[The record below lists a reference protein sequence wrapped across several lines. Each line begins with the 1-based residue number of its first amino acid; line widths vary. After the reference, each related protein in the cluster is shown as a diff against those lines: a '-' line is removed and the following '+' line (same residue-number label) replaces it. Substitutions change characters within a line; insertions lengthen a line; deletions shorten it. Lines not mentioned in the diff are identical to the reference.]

1 MAQSSWLALAFIL
14 SGCFLSGEG
23 VSPPDNRTVYFPVG
37 LALDSSARHLF
48 IVNSDFD
55 LQYNAGTLE
64 SWDLDALR
72 ARLPVACKSDADCDG
87 GNVCDCADPTAC
99 GSQRTSGVPSNWC
112 VAPGTPKPCPF
123 SRELSASERQ
133 LYPGRC
139 SSINPLSATGEYRA
153 IHQDSV
159 EIGAFATDVIYRAR
173 PASAPPDQPG
183 RLFVPVRGDATL
195 HWIDVD
201 DDGNLYCG
209 QSDPGADGACAHS
222 HRRGDNPQAENTR
235 GLAMLPEPFGLD
247 ATESG
252 EWIMV
257 SNQSSFATGLFHN
270 AWTAGGGYGNGPT
283 YQYTIAGL
291 SAQPIGVVAVPRSRA
306 SIAVKEPELPEFL
319 VGFRGA
325 AQIDL
330 LRVYPDAD
338 SSPPRP
344 YAKAPDSSPILTNSN
359 GGDSRGMAIDVSVR
373 RRAEATCAARHGVS
387 DDCASGVS
395 ACDFSSD
402 YVDCVQQAAAAP
414 LDVLVTNRA
423 PASLIVGET
432 RQVISDAV
440 SYDLPTFA
448 ASFPLEFG
456 AARVVTGEITNAR
469 GERERRAFSISFD
482 SRRID
487 IFDPARGRVEAGI
500 ITGRGPQ
507 AMAID
512 AEHALGYVAHF
523 TDSYI
528 GVVDLNQK
536 HAETYGV
543 MIAMIETPSAPR
555 ASK

>member
-1 MAQSSWLALAFIL
+1 MPQRSWLCLALTL
-14 SGCFLSGEG
+14 TGCFLSGEG
-23 VSPPDNRTVYFPVG
+23 VSPPATRTVYFPVG
-37 LALDSSARHLF
+37 LALDSGARHLF

-55 LQYNAGTLE
+55 LQYNAGTVE

-72 ARLPVACKSDADCDG
+72 ERLPVTCTTDDQCDAG
-87 GNVCDCADPTAC
+87 KVCDVADSD
-99 GSQRTSGVPSNWC
+99 GHVPSGSVPSGWC
-112 VAPGTPKPCPF
+112 VVADDPRPCPF

-139 SSINPLSATGEYRA
+139 ASINPLSDTGGHRA

-173 PASAPPDQPG
+173 PASAVPDRPG

-201 DDGNLYCG
+201 DDGSLICG

-222 HRRGDNPQAENTR
+222 HRRGNDPQAENTR

-257 SNQSSFATGLFHN
+257 TNQSSFATGLFRN
-270 AWTAGGGYGNGPT
+270 TWTSGGGYDNGPT

-306 SIAVKEPELPEFL
+306 SIALSEPELPEFL

-359 GGDSRGMAIDVSVR
+359 GGDSRGMSIDVSQ
-373 RRAEATCAARHGVS
+373 RRAQEATCAARYGVS

-395 ACDFSSD
+395 ACEFPDG
-402 YVDCVQQAAAAP
+402 YTACVQQAAAVP

-423 PASLIVGET
+423 PASLLVGET
-432 RQVISDAV
+432 RQVIADSV
-440 SYDLPTFA
+440 SYDVPTFT
-448 ASFPLEFG
+448 ASIPLGFG
-456 AARVVTGEITNAR
+456 PARVVTGEITNAD
-469 GERERRAFSISFD
+469 GERERRAFSVSFD
-482 SRRID
+482 SRRVV
-487 IFDPARGRVEAGI
+487 IFDTARGRVEAEI

-507 AMAID
+507 AFVVD

-528 GVVDLNQK
+528 GVVDLDQR
-536 HAETYGV
+536 HPATYGV
-543 MIAMIETPSAPR
+543 IIAMVESPSAPR

>member
-1 MAQSSWLALAFIL
+1 
-14 SGCFLSGEG
+14 
-23 VSPPDNRTVYFPVG
+23 VYFPVG
-37 LALDSSARHLF
+37 LALDVGARHLF

-55 LQYNAGTLE
+55 LQFNAGTVE

-72 ARLPVACKSDADCDG
+72 ARLPVTCTSDADCDG
-87 GNVCDCADPTAC
+87 GKVCDTARSD
-99 GSQRTSGVPSNWC
+99 GSVPSGWC

-123 SRELSASERQ
+123 SRELSASEHQ

-139 SSINPLSATGEYRA
+139 ASINPLSGSGGYRA

-173 PASAPPDQPG
+173 PAFAEPDQPG

-209 QSDPGADGACAHS
+209 QRDPGADGACTHA
-222 HRRGDNPQAENTR
+222 HRRGDNPAAENTR

-257 SNQSSFATGLFHN
+257 TNQSSFATGLFHN
-270 AWTAGGGYGNGPT
+270 AWTSGGGYDNGPT

-306 SIAVKEPELPEFL
+306 SIAVKELDLPEFL

-344 YAKAPDSSPILTNSN
+344 YAKAPDASPILTNSN
-359 GGDSRGMAIDVSVR
+359 GGDSRGMSIDVSQR
-373 RRAEATCAARHGVS
+373 QKQEATCAARSGVS
-387 DDCASGVS
+387 DECASGVS
-395 ACDFSSD
+395 ACDFPSG
-402 YVDCVQQAAAAP
+402 YVDCVQQAAAVP

-456 AARVVTGEITNAR
+456 AARVVTGDITNTS
-469 GERERRAFSISFD
+469 GQRERRAFSVSFD

-487 IFDPARGRVEAGI
+487 IYDTVRGRVEGGI

-507 AMAID
+507 AIVID
-512 AEHALGYVAHF
+512 GEHALGYIAHF

-528 GVVDLNQK
+528 GVVDLDQR
-536 HAETYGV
+536 HPATYGV